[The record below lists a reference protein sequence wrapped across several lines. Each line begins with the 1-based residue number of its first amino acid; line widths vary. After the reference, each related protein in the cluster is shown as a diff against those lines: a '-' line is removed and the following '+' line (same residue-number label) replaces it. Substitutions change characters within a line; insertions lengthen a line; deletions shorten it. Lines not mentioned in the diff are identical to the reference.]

1 MSNKGF
7 EKAVL
12 DRLSSIESRLS
23 SIEESLDGIGDFAS
37 DIISD
42 ESSPLNMEMLESLR
56 STLSSLSM
64 PLESLGASQAPAADN
79 MSFEE
84 VMGSLTEFKERIA
97 GIREVM
103 AGTTEQE

>member
-1 MSNKGF
+1 MSSKGF

-12 DRLSSIESRLS
+12 DRLSSIETRLS

-37 DIISD
+37 DIMSD
-42 ESSPLNMEMLESLR
+42 ESGPLNMEMLESLR

-64 PLESLGASQAPAADN
+64 PLESLGANQVADSEN

-103 AGTTEQE
+103 AGATEQE

>member
-1 MSNKGF
+1 MSSKGF

-37 DIISD
+37 DIMSD
-42 ESSPLNMEMLESLR
+42 ESSPLKMEMLESLR
-56 STLSSLSM
+56 STLSSFM

-79 MSFEE
+79 MSFDE

-97 GIREVM
+97 GIREAM
-103 AGTTEQE
+103 AGATEQE

>member
-56 STLSSLSM
+56 STLSTLSM
-64 PLESLGASQAPAADN
+64 PLESLGASQASSADN

-103 AGTTEQE
+103 AEVSEQE